1 MTPPMACAAQ
11 RRQGAR
17 AQREISAP
25 SAGIPNYGGGME
37 TDYAVPRDDLRILV
51 ETASEY
57 EGIRAAR
64 AYSPEGRDQFDP
76 GHRWGRI
83 LAYTW
88 RIDPDLTLFSGV
100 SYMAGLQSECL
111 YLERPCPTWS
121 TVVDHLST
129 AIDVKRY
136 PDLPLDKVD
145 RFIRGQVPHL
155 FGGGI

>member
-1 MTPPMACAAQ
+1 
-11 RRQGAR
+11 
-17 AQREISAP
+17 
-25 SAGIPNYGGGME
+25 ME
-37 TDYAVPRDDLRILV
+37 TDYAAPRDGLRILV

-64 AYSPEGRDQFDP
+64 AFNPDAREPFDP

-88 RIDPDLTLFSGV
+88 PIDPDLTLFSGV
-100 SYMAGLQSECL
+100 SYMAGLQAESRR
-111 YLERPCPTWS
+111 LERRCPNWT
-121 TVVDHLST
+121 TVVDHLSM

-136 PDLPLDKVD
+136 PELPLDQVD